1 MNEWQFEFDF
11 DKVMLFSRLEQ
22 KLYEIRHA

>member
-11 DKVMLFSRLEQ
+11 DKVMLFCRLEQ
-22 KLYEIRHA
+22 KLSEIRHA